1 MIKSRKL
8 TLLAALL
15 MGAAFSNCASTRM
28 SDTQSD
34 SLFRQGKYAEAAE
47 RLKTGLEKK
56 GEDSKDG
63 LLYMLDAGLAY
74 HAAGMYV
81 ESNKYFL
88 RADQLAEIKDYTSLA
103 TETATLLVS
112 DNIKQYK
119 TEDSENVLIN
129 VYLAMNFAF
138 MNKSE
143 DALVEARRVNRKL
156 YMMVSEGKKKYKQN
170 AFARY
175 LSAIL
180 YEANRDWDDAYLDY
194 KAAAEIRPEFAMIGL
209 DLWRMANRLNRSEDR
224 ERIEKKYTITD
235 EQKKSQSVLTSKNRP
250 GEIIVIYENGIS
262 PKKGAHPDLYSV
274 PKFYPRSNP
283 VSQARIHVHGLD
295 VSEEFVTETAVLEDI
310 EATAIQNLDEKWA
323 GIVAKK
329 IGGVV
334 AKEVVGNVVANKTD
348 SPLLGALLKVALY
361 ASDQADTRSW
371 NLLPKDLQIA
381 RISVRGGKYTLR
393 PELIG
398 SNVEIPER
406 TVHVN
411 PGQKVF
417 INFRFMP

>member
-1 MIKSRKL
+1 MIQSRI
-8 TLLAALL
+8 TIFLAALS

-34 SLFRQGKYAEAAE
+34 SLFRQAKYVEAAE
-47 RLKTGLEKK
+47 RLKAGLEKK

-63 LLYMLDAGLAY
+63 LLYMLDTGLAY
-74 HAAGMYV
+74 HAAGMYP

-119 TEDSENVLIN
+119 AEDSENVLIN
-129 VYLAMNFAF
+129 VYLAMNYAF
-138 MNKSE
+138 MGKSE

-180 YEANRDWDDAYLDY
+180 YEANRDWDDAYIDY
-194 KAAAEIRPEFAMIGL
+194 KAAAEIRPEFETIGQ
-209 DLWRMANRLNRSEDR
+209 DLWRMANRLNRTDDR
-224 ERIEKKYTITD
+224 ARIEKKYDLTE
-235 EQKKSQSVLTSKNRP
+235 EQKKAQVALASKNRP

-262 PKKGAHPDLYSV
+262 PKKGSDPNFSSI
-274 PKFYPRSNP
+274 PKFYPRTNP
-283 VSQARIHVHGLD
+283 VSGAKIHVHGLD
-295 VSEEFVTETAVLEDI
+295 VPEEFVAETHILENV

-329 IGGVV
+329 VGGVV
-334 AKEVVGNVVANKTD
+334 AKEVVGNVIANKTD
-348 SPLLGALLKVALY
+348 SPLLGMLVKVALF

-381 RISVRGGKYTLR
+381 RIAVKGGKYTVR
-393 PELIG
+393 PELQG
-398 SNVEIPER
+398 SSAEIPER

-417 INFRFMP
+417 VNFRYTP

>member
-1 MIKSRKL
+1 MFKSRF
-8 TLLAALL
+8 TLILAALL

-28 SDTQSD
+28 SDTKSD
-34 SLFRQGKYAEAAE
+34 SLFREGKYLEAAE
-47 RLKTGLEKK
+47 RLKAGLEKK

-63 LLYMLDAGLAY
+63 LLYMLDTGLAY
-74 HAAGMYV
+74 HTAGEYA

-88 RADQLAEIKDYTSLA
+88 RADKLAEIKDYTSLA

-119 TEDSENVLIN
+119 AEDSENVLIN

-138 MNKSE
+138 LGKSE

-156 YMMVSEGKKKYKQN
+156 YMMVSEGKKQYKQN

-175 LSAIL
+175 LSAVL
-180 YEANRDWDDAYLDY
+180 YESNRDWDDAYLDY
-194 KAAAEIRPEFAMIGL
+194 KATADIKPDFAGIGL
-209 DLWRMANRLNRSEDR
+209 DLWRMAFRLNRDEDR
-224 ERIEKKYTITD
+224 ARLEKKYQLTS
-235 EQKKSQSVLTSKNRP
+235 EQKKEQSALVGKNRP
-250 GEIIVIYENGIS
+250 GEIIVIYQNGIS
-262 PKKGAHPDLYSV
+262 PKKGSHPNFSSI

-283 VSQARIHVHGLD
+283 VSGAKIYVHGLD
-295 VSEEFVTETAVLEDI
+295 VEESFVADTEILENI
-310 EATAIQNLDEKWA
+310 EATEIENLDQKWA

-334 AKEVVGNVVANKTD
+334 AKEIVGNTIANKTD
-348 SPLLGALLKVALY
+348 SPLLGALVKIALY

-371 NLLPKDLQIA
+371 SLLPKDLQIA
-381 RISVRGGKYTLR
+381 RIPVKGGRYTVK
-393 PELIG
+393 PELKG
-398 SNVEIPER
+398 SSQVLPEQ
-406 TVHVN
+406 TVQVN

-417 INFRFMP
+417 VNFRYTP